1 MNDWKEKTKLE
12 NSDKF
17 RIAFHII
24 MAIFSIG
31 VAIAEKDF
39 TWILVALLW
48 INVAVMEYCDT
59 KLMKGRDAIID
70 IQQEHIEL
78 QDSMIND
85 LLEEIN
91 KKTKIVKLADIKIPE
106 HFTKP
111 RKDKMKR
118 RIEFFNKNKCFAT
131 PIIIEK
137 DTMMLIDGYTSYLI
151 AKKYNLENVE
161 VEEK

>member
-12 NSDKF
+12 NSDKLK
-17 RIAFHII
+17 IAFHII

-39 TWILVALLW
+39 TWMLVALLW

-118 RIEFFNKNKCFAT
+118 RIDF
-131 PIIIEK
+131 
-137 DTMMLIDGYTSYLI
+137 LIKTSVLQHQ
-151 AKKYNLENVE
+151 
-161 VEEK
+161 